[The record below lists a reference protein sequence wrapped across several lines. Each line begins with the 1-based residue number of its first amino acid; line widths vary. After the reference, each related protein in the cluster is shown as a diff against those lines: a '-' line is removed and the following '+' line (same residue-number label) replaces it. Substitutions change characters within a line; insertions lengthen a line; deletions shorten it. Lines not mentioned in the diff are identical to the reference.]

1 MIDVPGVQ
9 AAMRGAALERWAQVL
24 PQTYAG
30 AMAGAHGRLAEWRAL
45 LGRLPRVEAT
55 NVRLDRDTVSV
66 GGCES
71 VAAELRQ
78 GIAEQLE
85 LLHPWRKGPFSIHG
99 VHVDSE
105 WRSDWKWAR
114 IAPHLSSL
122 EGSVVLDVG
131 AGNGYYAWRMAGA
144 GARLAIGIDPT
155 WIYVAQFLA
164 LRHFLGEHHP
174 VHLLP
179 IGIEKV
185 PPRLQGFDTVFSMG
199 VLYHRRSP
207 LDHLLELR
215 GALKPRGELVLE
227 TLVVEGGPG
236 TTLTPKGRYAKMR
249 NVWFIPS
256 VSTIEL
262 WLARCGFTAIRTV
275 DVTRTTTAEQRATN
289 WMTFES
295 LVDFLDPHDSIRTI
309 EGYPAPLR
317 AVVLARRSGV

>member
-30 AMAGAHGRLAEWRAL
+30 ALAGAHGRLAEWRAL

-122 EGSVVLDVG
+122 
-131 AGNGYYAWRMAGA
+131 
-144 GARLAIGIDPT
+144 RLAIGIDPT

-164 LRHFLGEHHP
+164 LRHFLGENHP

-317 AVVLARRSGV
+317 AFVLARRSGV